1 MKVLLNQKVWKVKYL
16 DNNRLFC
23 IEIHHLK
30 PIFQYSN
37 TDITQAIEEAIKN
50 LLPVCPNC
58 HRAIHKNGIT
68 AERIPDFKR
77 EIASIHS

>member
-1 MKVLLNQKVWKVKYL
+1 MKFSDDSRNV
-16 DNNRLFC
+16 R

-37 TDITQAIEEAIKN
+37 ADITQAIEEAIKN

-58 HRAIHKNGIT
+58 HRVIHKNSIT
-68 AERIPDFKR
+68 AEMIPDFKK
-77 EIASIHS
+77 EMSSIHS